1 MRIKKPKF
9 WDNKKKTFISYLLLP
24 LSFLYQVF
32 FWINKILNNFRNNK
46 KLKIPVIC
54 VGNIY
59 LGGTGK
65 TPLVREIHSIVKSF
79 GKNPAFIK
87 KHYDYLSDEIK
98 MLEKTGKI
106 YTNHNRSSGIF
117 LSAADNYDV
126 AILDDGF
133 QDFTI

>member
-106 YTNHNRSSGIF
+106 YTNHNRISGIF